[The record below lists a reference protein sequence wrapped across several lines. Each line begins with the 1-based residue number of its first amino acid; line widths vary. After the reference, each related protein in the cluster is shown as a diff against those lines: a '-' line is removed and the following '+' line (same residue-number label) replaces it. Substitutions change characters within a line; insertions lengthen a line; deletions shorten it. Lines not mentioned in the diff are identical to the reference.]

1 MKRLADKLKTYGPAE
16 SRSRGLSIS
25 QIKWIAL
32 IFMTLDHLA
41 AYGFEIPVFGA
52 HFETLRI
59 IGRIAAPLFFF
70 ALTESVKHTRN
81 RKRFLLRLYLG
92 AVGTGLFVAITNLL
106 FHDSIGRFFPSNIL
120 CDYIYTALYI
130 ILIEQIIEG
139 IKIKQWKQS
148 LLALTGIAATGI
160 PHFIVWGI
168 YEFPYAK
175 YGLSP
180 ETVWT
185 IQDFAGSFVLS
196 PLAAEYTI
204 LFVLMGIL
212 MYFAGN
218 KYGKA
223 AVLVLFSCLCYFGG
237 KMAILNHSLVIPI
250 LGHPQYYMIFAVP
263 FILLYNG
270 EKGTGSKYFFY
281 VYYPVHRYL
290 ISVAS
295 YIYRILAGG

>member
-1 MKRLADKLKTYGPAE
+1 MMSLKGKLKTCGCAGY
-16 SRSRGLSIS
+16 RNRGLSIS

-32 IFMTLDHLA
+32 IAMTIDHLA
-41 AYGFEIPVFGA
+41 AYGFEIPIFDA
-52 HFETLRI
+52 HFNTFRI

-70 ALTESVKHTRN
+70 ALTESVKHTRS
-81 RKRFLLRLYLG
+81 RKRLLMRLYFG

-106 FHDSIGRFFPSNIL
+106 FHDSVGRFFQSNIL

-130 ILIEQIIEG
+130 ILIEQMIEG
-139 IKIKQWKQS
+139 IKTKQWKGC
-148 LLALTGIAATGI
+148 LLAFVGILATGI
-160 PHFIVWGI
+160 PHVIVWFV
-168 YEFPYAK
+168 YEFPYGK

-185 IQDFAGSFVLS
+185 IQDFAGSFVFS

-204 LFVLMGIL
+204 LFVIMGIL

-223 AVLVLFSCLCYFGG
+223 AVLVLFSCLSYFGG
-237 KMAILNHSLVIPI
+237 KMAMLNHSFVIPI
-250 LGHPQYYMIFAVP
+250 LGYPQYYMIFAVP

-270 EKGTGSKYFFY
+270 EKGRGSKYFFY
-281 VYYPVHRYL
+281 VYYPVHRYA
-290 ISVAS
+290 ISVAAFV
-295 YIYRILAGG
+295 YRLVMS

>member
-1 MKRLADKLKTYGPAE
+1 MKRLVDKLKTYGHAVC
-16 SRSRGLSIS
+16 RIRGLSIS

-32 IFMTLDHLA
+32 IFMTIDHLA
-41 AYGFEIPVFGA
+41 AYGFETPVFGA

-70 ALTESVKHTRN
+70 ALTEGVKHTRN

-106 FHDSIGRFFPSNIL
+106 FHDSIGRFSQSNIL

-139 IKIKQWKQS
+139 IKTKQWKQS

-160 PHFIVWGI
+160 PHLIAWGF
-168 YEFPYAK
+168 YEFPYAN

-180 ETVWT
+180 ETVWA
-185 IQDFAGSFVLS
+185 IQDFAGSFVFS

-270 EKGTGSKYFFY
+270 EKGRGSKYFFY

-290 ISVAS
+290 ISVAAW
-295 YIYRILAGG
+295 IYRLIAG

>member
-1 MKRLADKLKTYGPAE
+1 MKRLADKLKICGLADG
-16 SRSRGLSIS
+16 RSRGLSIS

-32 IFMTLDHLA
+32 IAMTLDHLA
-41 AYGFEIPVFGA
+41 AYGFEIPIFGA
-52 HFETLRI
+52 HFDTLRI

-81 RKRFLLRLYLG
+81 RKHFLLRLYLG

-130 ILIEQIIEG
+130 ILIEQIIKG
-139 IKIKQWKQS
+139 IKMKQWKKS
-148 LLALTGIAATGI
+148 FLAVAGIAATCI
-160 PHFIVWGI
+160 PHLIVWFI

-185 IQDFAGSFVLS
+185 IQDFAGSFVFS

-204 LFVLMGIL
+204 LFVIMGVL

-223 AVLVLFSCLCYFGG
+223 AVLLVFSLLCYVGG
-237 KMAILNHSLVIPI
+237 KMAITNHSFVIPI
-250 LGHPQYYMIFAVP
+250 LGYPQYYMIFAVP

-270 EKGTGSKYFFY
+270 EKGRGNKYFFY
-281 VYYPVHRYL
+281 AYYPLHRYV
-290 ISVAS
+290 ISIVS
-295 YIYRILAGG
+295 YIYRIFAG

>member
-1 MKRLADKLKTYGPAE
+1 MKRLANKLKTCGLAE

-32 IFMTLDHLA
+32 IAMTIDHLA
-41 AYGFEIPVFGA
+41 AYGFEIPVFDA
-52 HFETLRI
+52 HFTTMRI

-130 ILIEQIIEG
+130 ILIEHIIEG
-139 IKIKQWKQS
+139 IKTKQWKQS

-160 PHFIVWGI
+160 PHLIAWGF
-168 YEFPYAK
+168 YEFPYGK

-185 IQDFAGSFVLS
+185 IQDFAGSFVFS

-204 LFVLMGIL
+204 LFVIMGIL

-237 KMAILNHSLVIPI
+237 NIDFLRNSVGAV
-250 LGHPQYYMIFAVP
+250 LGYPQYYMIFAVP

-270 EKGTGSKYFFY
+270 EKGRGSKYFFY

-290 ISVAS
+290 ISVAAW
-295 YIYRILAGG
+295 IYRLIVG

>member
-1 MKRLADKLKTYGPAE
+1 MKRLADKLKICGRADG
-16 SRSRGLSIS
+16 RSRGLSIS
-25 QIKWIAL
+25 QMKWIAL
-32 IFMTLDHLA
+32 IFMTIDHLA

-52 HFETLRI
+52 HFDTLRI

-81 RKRFLLRLYLG
+81 RKKFLLRLYLG
-92 AVGTGLFVAITNLL
+92 AVGTGLFVAVTNLL
-106 FHDSIGRFFPSNIL
+106 FHDSIGRFSQSNIL

-130 ILIEQIIEG
+130 ILIEQIIGG
-139 IKIKQWKQS
+139 IKEKQWKRS
-148 LLALTGIAATGI
+148 LLAIAGILATGI
-160 PHFIVWGI
+160 PHLMVWLI

-185 IQDFAGSFVLS
+185 IRDFAGSFVLS

-204 LFVLMGIL
+204 LFVVMGIL

-223 AVLVLFSCLCYFGG
+223 AVLVLFSCLCYFGSNIEFLRNSVG
-237 KMAILNHSLVIPI
+237 AV
-250 LGHPQYYMIFAVP
+250 LGYPQYYMIFAVP

-270 EKGTGSKYFFY
+270 EKGRGSKYFFY
-281 VYYPVHRYL
+281 VYYPVHRYV
-290 ISVAS
+290 ISVLAW
-295 YIYRILAGG
+295 IYRLIAG

>member
-1 MKRLADKLKTYGPAE
+1 MKRLADKLKTCGLADG
-16 SRSRGLSIS
+16 RSRGLSIS

-32 IFMTLDHLA
+32 IFMTIDHLA

-130 ILIEQIIEG
+130 ILIEQIIKG
-139 IKIKQWKQS
+139 IKTKQWKKS
-148 LLALTGIAATGI
+148 FLAVAGIAATCI

-185 IQDFAGSFVLS
+185 IQDFVGSFVFS

-223 AVLVLFSCLCYFGG
+223 AVLILFSCLCYFGG

-281 VYYPVHRYL
+281 VYYPVHRYW

>member
-1 MKRLADKLKTYGPAE
+1 MMSLKGKLKTCGCAGY
-16 SRSRGLSIS
+16 RNRGLSIS

-32 IFMTLDHLA
+32 IAMTIDHLA
-41 AYGFEIPVFGA
+41 AYGFEIPIFDA
-52 HFETLRI
+52 HFNTFRI

-70 ALTESVKHTRN
+70 ALTESVKHTRS
-81 RKRFLLRLYLG
+81 RKRFLMRLYFG

-106 FHDSIGRFFPSNIL
+106 FHDSVGRFFQSNIL

-130 ILIEQIIEG
+130 ILIEQMIEG
-139 IKIKQWKQS
+139 IKIKQWKGC
-148 LLALTGIAATGI
+148 LLAFVGILATGI
-160 PHFIVWGI
+160 PHAIVWFV
-168 YEFPYAK
+168 YEFPYGK

-185 IQDFAGSFVLS
+185 IQDFAGSFVFS

-204 LFVLMGIL
+204 LFVIMGIL

-237 KMAILNHSLVIPI
+237 KMAMLNHSFVIPI
-250 LGHPQYYMIFAVP
+250 LGYPQYYMIFAVP

-270 EKGTGSKYFFY
+270 EKGRGSKYFFY
-281 VYYPVHRYL
+281 VYYPVHRYA
-290 ISVAS
+290 ISVVAFV
-295 YIYRILAGG
+295 YRLVMS